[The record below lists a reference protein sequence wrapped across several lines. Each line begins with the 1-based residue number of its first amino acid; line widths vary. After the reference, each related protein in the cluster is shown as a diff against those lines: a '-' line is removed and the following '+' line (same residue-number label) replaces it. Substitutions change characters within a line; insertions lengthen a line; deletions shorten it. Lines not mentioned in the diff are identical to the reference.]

1 MKKLWKLIGVSLLL
15 LTIGCSSNQTA
26 TNTQTE
32 LTLSVAASLT
42 DCMEEIQ
49 KAFQEQ
55 YPHISL
61 QFNFGAS
68 GTLQQQIEQG
78 APVDLFFSAGTK
90 QMNALVEKG
99 LVDKDTVK
107 EMLCNKLV
115 LIKPSTSNE
124 AISFNDLKDEKVK
137 KIAVGEPGS
146 VPVGQ
151 YTMEVFDYLDIMS
164 QVENKLVYAK
174 DVREVLSW
182 VETGNVDAGIVY
194 ETDAKISEA
203 VTICDTADEKAYS
216 PVIYPVAMINTT
228 AHADEVKLLIDFME
242 TDAVKAIF
250 ESYGFTV
257 VAD

>member
-1 MKKLWKLIGVSLLL
+1 MKKLRKFITISLLL
-15 LTIGCSSNQTA
+15 LTVGCSSSQTP
-26 TNTQTE
+26 TKIETK

-42 DCMEEIQ
+42 DCMGEIQ
-49 KAFQEQ
+49 EAFKKQ

-99 LVDKDTVK
+99 LVDQDGVK
-107 EMLCNKLV
+107 ELLCNKLV
-115 LIKPSTSNE
+115 LIKPSTNQE
-124 AISFNDLKDEKVK
+124 IISFNDLKDEKVK
-137 KIAVGEPGS
+137 KIAMGEPGS

-151 YTMEVFDYLDIMS
+151 YTMEVFDYLGIMS

-182 VETGNVDAGIVY
+182 VETENVDVGIVY
-194 ETDAKISEA
+194 ETDAKISDA

-216 PVIYPVAMINTT
+216 PVIYPVAMISTT
-228 AHADEVKLLIDFME
+228 AHPDETHLLIEFME
-242 TDAVKAIF
+242 TDEVKAIF
-250 ESYGFTV
+250 ERYGFTV
-257 VAD
+257 VTA

>member
-1 MKKLWKLIGVSLLL
+1 MKKLWMLVVTSLLL
-15 LTIGCSSNQTA
+15 LTIGCGSGHKTEKSS
-26 TNTQTE
+26 TE

-42 DCMEEIQ
+42 DCMAEIQ
-49 KAFQEQ
+49 KAFEAE
-55 YPHISL
+55 YPSIHL

-90 QMNALVEKG
+90 QMNALMDKG
-99 LVDKDTVK
+99 LVNQASVK

-115 LIKPSTSNE
+115 LIQPSNSTE
-124 AISFNDLKDEKVK
+124 ELSFNTLKEDKVQ

-151 YTMEVFDYLDIMS
+151 YTMEVFDYLKIRD

-194 ETDAKISEA
+194 ETDAKISQA
-203 VTICDTADEKAYS
+203 VSICDVADEKAYS
-216 PVIYPVAMINTT
+216 PVIYPIAIIETT
-228 AHADEVKLLIDFME
+228 DHAEEAQLLIDFME
-242 TDAVKAIF
+242 TDTVKTIF
-250 ESYGFTV
+250 KNYGFTV
-257 VAD
+257 LAD